1 MKKQAAR
8 HFILSPTVTL
18 IDVLA
23 EYRIPESQVFL
34 FFFLTRVQERRL
46 IGILFWI
53 LFFCLVF
60 QKIHI
65 DVLQFHYSVSLCG
78 FVFIFFSQ

>member
-34 FFFLTRVQERRL
+34 FFF
-46 IGILFWI
+46 F
-53 LFFCLVF
+53 
-60 QKIHI
+60 
-65 DVLQFHYSVSLCG
+65 
-78 FVFIFFSQ
+78 